1 MVAKEC
7 CWLFTRVLV
16 GKVNKTCPMYRNICL
31 EVHQFHI
38 NTYYSCASQRPSS
51 TRRKG
56 LFIYVLFP
64 IFCLFVY
71 GYFVFSKMITFLTSV
86 SCMKMVFNDI

>member
-1 MVAKEC
+1 VVAKEC

-31 EVHQFHI
+31 EVHQSHI
-38 NTYYSCASQRPSS
+38 NTYLCASQCRSS

-56 LFIYVLFP
+56 VFVSVLFLK
-64 IFCLFVY
+64 FCLFVH
-71 GYFVFSKMITFLTSV
+71 GYLVFSKMIIFLTSV